1 MLRGIHRYPTLSVK
15 STNILISCSFYQNLA
30 GTVKQNYTSYSYSIC
45 SDCRS
50 GQSSHYFRAH
60 SQVGLS
66 KNGAPQKPMV
76 EKSFP
81 HKKCDIQIHA
91 CMHAYIQTDR
101 HTYTHTYISSYVYI
115 TIYIYVC
122 VLYLVYYICLVFIY
136 RTDTYYTS
144 STAQGGGGSFKNRKL
159 IGEVGCCESRM
170 AERSHWWTD
179 RWLRSP
185 LFLYLFLW
193 LSTYLSI

>member
-50 GQSSHYFRAH
+50 GHSSHYFRAH

-101 HTYTHTYISSYVYI
+101 QTYIHTYTHTYISSYVYI
-115 TIYIYVC
+115 TIYVC
-122 VLYLVYYICLVFIY
+122 VCIISCILYMSCIHI
-136 RTDTYYTS
+136 
-144 STAQGGGGSFKNRKL
+144 QNRH
-159 IGEVGCCESRM
+159 I
-170 AERSHWWTD
+170 
-179 RWLRSP
+179 
-185 LFLYLFLW
+185 LYQ
-193 LSTYLSI
+193 